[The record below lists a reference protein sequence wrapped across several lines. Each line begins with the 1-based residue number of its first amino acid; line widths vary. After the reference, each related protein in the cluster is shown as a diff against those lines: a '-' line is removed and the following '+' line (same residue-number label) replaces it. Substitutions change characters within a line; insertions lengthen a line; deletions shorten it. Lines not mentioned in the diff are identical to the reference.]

1 MRGKAFIAGLAAAVS
16 AVGLAVAGGSAA
28 GAADSDFLF
37 YGDAQGAR
45 VKALSSTVT
54 SQITAESGV
63 FGGASPQS
71 NSNSAAAVKV
81 GGGFAAIGAV
91 NTHTEIKQITG
102 GWEVIAT
109 AETTG
114 ISLLNGAITATA
126 LTTTATVTEKN
137 GVLTPSVHNQF
148 ANLHI
153 AGIKL
158 PVNIPPNFGIK
169 LGSLAQIGINT
180 GAGAAHDGAAQ
191 ALGAALQVRLLEPA
205 GSAETGASIYVSP
218 VMALVGPFGG
228 VDTGHTTLGQA
239 YGTKVTANVG
249 SLVGIRSDPTAPVT
263 VYAPGTSG
271 NTTTASLASVHLG
284 TGLLVGA
291 VTNTGF
297 GQNTTAGALTVMTS
311 RVANL
316 NLFSGL
322 IKASAITVNA
332 TANSNGTVTGSTN
345 LANVVIGG
353 TVINLNAAP
362 NTTINVL
369 NLGQITINQQIRT
382 AHGIIVRGLDIVIG
396 TARNGLPVGAEI
408 QLAVAAASAT

>member
-1 MRGKAFIAGLAAAVS
+1 MRGKALVAGLAAVAAALGVAV
-16 AVGLAVAGGSAA
+16 VGGGAA

-45 VKALSSTVT
+45 VKALSNTVT

-63 FGGASPQS
+63 FGGASPQQ
-71 NSNSAAAVKV
+71 NTNSAAAVNV
-81 GGGFAAIGAV
+81 GGGVATIGGV

-102 GWEVIAT
+102 GWQVSAT
-109 AETTG
+109 SQTTG
-114 ISLLNGAITATA
+114 ISLLGGAITATA

-137 GVLTPSVHNQF
+137 GVLTPDVQNTF

-153 AGIKL
+153 AGIHL
-158 PVNIPPNFGIK
+158 PVHIPQNFGIK
-169 LGSLAQIGINT
+169 LGNIAQIGINT
-180 GAGAAHDGAAQ
+180 GAGAVAGGAAQ

-205 GSAETGASIYVSP
+205 GSQDTGASIYVSP
-218 VMALVGPFGG
+218 VMAIVGPFGG

-239 YGTKVTANVG
+239 YATKITANVG
-249 SLVGIRSDPTAPVT
+249 SLVGVRSDPTAPVT

-271 NTTTASLASVHLG
+271 NTTTASVASVHLG
-284 TGLLVGA
+284 SGLLVGA
-291 VTNTGF
+291 VTDTGF
-297 GQNTTAGALTVMTS
+297 GQNTTAGANTIMTS
-311 RVANL
+311 RIANL

-332 TANSNGTVTGSTN
+332 TASSNGTVTGSTN
-345 LANVVIGG
+345 LANVVIAGA
-353 TVINLNAAP
+353 VINLNAAP

-369 NLGQITINQQIRT
+369 NLGQVTINQQIHT